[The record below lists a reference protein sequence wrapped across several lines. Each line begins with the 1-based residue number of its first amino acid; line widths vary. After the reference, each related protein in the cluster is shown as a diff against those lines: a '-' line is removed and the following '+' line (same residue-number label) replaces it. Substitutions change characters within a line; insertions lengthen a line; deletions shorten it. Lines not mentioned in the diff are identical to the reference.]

1 MGEELRW
8 LNEYYGVHTG
18 RVVTVGYYALVKL
31 NEALIASAAAEHAQ
45 WVGVERVTR
54 LAMDHKQIMARALE
68 TLGRQLMV
76 EPIAFELLPRKFTL
90 RQLQVLYEA
99 ILGIEIDNRNF
110 RKKVLSSGYLRET
123 GEREKHVA
131 HKPAMFTPSIRA
143 GSRRMCGRSSGL
155 ILSIGNYRPGVSALR
170 GASRLCGTFRG
181 GYSGHSAA
189 PGDGLAGRFR
199 R

>member
-1 MGEELRW
+1 M
-8 LNEYYGVHTG
+8 
-18 RVVTVGYYALVKL
+18 A
-31 NEALIASAAAEHAQ
+31 
-45 WVGVERVTR
+45 
-54 LAMDHKQIMARALE
+54 HKQIMARALE

-131 HKPAMFTPSIRA
+131 HKPAMF
-143 GSRRMCGRSSGL
+143 
-155 ILSIGNYRPGVSALR
+155 
-170 GASRLCGTFRG
+170 
-181 GYSGHSAA
+181 YSF
-189 PGDGLAGRFR
+189 DKGRFQKDVR
-199 R
+199 QKFRLNFINWQL

>member
-1 MGEELRW
+1 M
-8 LNEYYGVHTG
+8 NTG

-131 HKPAMFTPSIRA
+131 HKPAMF
-143 GSRRMCGRSSGL
+143 
-155 ILSIGNYRPGVSALR
+155 
-170 GASRLCGTFRG
+170 
-181 GYSGHSAA
+181 YSF
-189 PGDGLAGRFR
+189 DKGRFQKDVR
-199 R
+199 QKFRLNFINWQL